1 VTHPFHPWHGRQFA
15 FFQLGQNWGEWRVWI
30 FDEAEQL
37 RSLPAGW
44 TDAAPPDPVVV
55 MAAGRA
61 HFRLEDLRRLK
72 VLLDALETTLGEAN
86 G

>member
-1 VTHPFHPWHGRQFA
+1 LFHLR
-15 FFQLGQNWGEWRVWI
+15 QNWGEWRVWF
-30 FDEAEQL
+30 FDEGEQL

-72 VLLDALETTLGEAN
+72 ILLDTLETTRGEAE

>member
-1 VTHPFHPWHGRQFA
+1 VTHPFHPWYGRQFA
-15 FFQLGQNWGEWRVWI
+15 FFQLRQNWGEWRVWI

-61 HFRLEDLRRLK
+61 QFRLEDLRRLK
-72 VLLDALETTLGEAN
+72 ALLDALETTLVGAE